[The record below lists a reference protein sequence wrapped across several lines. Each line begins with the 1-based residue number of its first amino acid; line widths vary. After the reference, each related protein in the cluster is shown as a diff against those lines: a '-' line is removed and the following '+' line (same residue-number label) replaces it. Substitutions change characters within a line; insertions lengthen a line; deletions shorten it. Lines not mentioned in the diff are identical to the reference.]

1 MDKESLKYIINNS
14 DTIFEEQLQIQARQR
29 ICEQISRRLKGIE
42 FEKPK
47 NNPVNEVIEDEI
59 VDATKLP
66 ALFLQEIEN
75 CFGLEIF
82 ANQKTLQDDQEK
94 ETNQTKES
102 IGQPEKCTEEK
113 KNESEK
119 SVVESSKVNNEN
131 TKELIAPTTALSSF
145 ESVRSTLE
153 SSNVT
158 KETPKESITTD
169 KAVNKKSYEFSQNS
183 EISIQKYNHKD
194 QVVLVKKTTEN
205 LENSLQKDYEV
216 DEVVLAKETTENP
229 HGIDNEKDKVVLAK
243 KTNENTENAQQK
255 DKEKDQVVLAKEVEL
270 SKIKRK
276 SSGEDKLDEEPIK
289 KPKETVKSDNKGN
302 ESVKE
307 NTEKETEPKD
317 MAKQRSSD
325 LMARLKVAEEFN
337 QRLNSNSLLNNDNKK
352 DKKSPQ
358 KDNSPDH
365 ELVRSPVLD
374 CLEVEIKDEPVFV
387 CSTSP
392 MPTVV
397 ISSSDEEDYAENDDD
412 NDDDDDDDE
421 EDGDEDVKT
430 DSDSNSCSSFSKSHY
445 NEELQSGVVINTF
458 EKLILPQLPQQMIER
473 YRKNHSATLY
483 TRLQFIFGVVT
494 SSKHNPQV
502 FSNTEISKI
511 QNNLKETNNRIAIE
525 FLLKEIVNVAA
536 SQRGKEEQN
545 GANGITVAK
554 NAESA
559 EVIHQ
564 RNQVDVSPTPP
575 PLPVSQNVPL
585 SMQCLRQQPFNLPSI
600 QFGMESSMPR
610 LQLGSC
616 YSLLANGE
624 TNTESSYGQDSITQ
638 SLLEID
644 RRLLEYQN
652 RRSFIDEI
660 IMKFQKE
667 KSDLEMLTLELHSRK
682 FLILNTVVT
691 KNPAGGTPS
700 QAATTPTVTPTNSP
714 SPGLESTT
722 TELSLPSSPPVA
734 SKPSKEVNR
743 RKKSKRNAR
752 RKLRSENE
760 QQETESISIPK
771 PINRIKE
778 DPENE
783 DISLAANSHPPVK
796 KLRITKSNLS
806 QQQQPLAI
814 IPPLPPPPPPPEPIV
829 SSMSIVPPLPPP
841 PTLPDSIANI
851 SYSHP
856 NRRESNSD
864 FDYIPSGRLHSISY
878 PITHIRIYKI
888 YIIAS
893 SEDGDIYMFN
903 IKNHKLER
911 QITKHSEAITNMYLC
926 KKDSYLYTT
935 SLDGFLKKSSLENLE
950 RVMQTVYFK
959 EPLQSIDLAWDL
971 AFIGS
976 RWGNLFTFDVMTNKV
991 MESPLLSTG
1000 QSIIAVKA
1008 TKEGPRKIV
1017 ILGCKGNFVYMHDA
1031 TTGLLLR
1038 RLTLPND
1045 LNVYSLLLN
1054 DGHVYCGTQK
1064 NEIFK
1069 FDFASG
1075 NLVDKVSCGNGAVS
1089 MVAYG
1094 ERYLLVGCY
1103 DGYIYVLDKLGC
1115 NQMGRFEGAGRMVL
1129 ALAIAGDKV
1138 VTSSKDKS
1146 LVVLEIPQQMINTEH

>member
-119 SVVESSKVNNEN
+119 SVVESN
-131 TKELIAPTTALSSF
+131 
-145 ESVRSTLE
+145 
-153 SSNVT
+153 
-158 KETPKESITTD
+158 
-169 KAVNKKSYEFSQNS
+169 
-183 EISIQKYNHKD
+183 

-374 CLEVEIKDEPVFV
+374 CLEVEIKDEPV
-387 CSTSP
+387 
-392 MPTVV
+392 
-397 ISSSDEEDYAENDDD
+397 
-412 NDDDDDDDE
+412 
-421 EDGDEDVKT
+421 
-430 DSDSNSCSSFSKSHY
+430 HY